1 MFSIENT
8 IIDWVI
14 NSYNTL
20 GYPGIFIFMVIEP
33 TVLPFPGEIILTLA
47 GWLLVN
53 NYFELFYVSLLATFG
68 TLIGCIIEYYI
79 AKIFGLKLINRFGKY
94 ILITEK
100 DIQKT
105 ESYFLKYGYYFVFI
119 TRFIP
124 FFPKS
129 LTSIIAGLYKMNIY
143 KFSLIT
149 FLASFPANYLYIY
162 VGNRL
167 GKNYSDI
174 EKYID
179 PFKLPILIIGCTLV
193 LFYFVLKFYKI
204 KRSI

>member
-1 MFSIENT
+1 
-8 IIDWVI
+8 
-14 NSYNTL
+14 
-20 GYPGIFIFMVIEP
+20 
-33 TVLPFPGEIILTLA
+33 
-47 GWLLVN
+47 
-53 NYFELFYVSLLATFG
+53 
-68 TLIGCIIEYYI
+68 
-79 AKIFGLKLINRFGKY
+79 
-94 ILITEK
+94 
-100 DIQKT
+100 
-105 ESYFLKYGYYFVFI
+105 
-119 TRFIP
+119 
-124 FFPKS
+124 
-129 LTSIIAGLYKMNIY
+129 MNIY

-179 PFKLPILIIGCTLV
+179 PFKLPILIIGCSLV